1 MKKMTTDL
9 IKKEEKKTKIPKEIS
24 QEILKKIFHNLLR
37 AIGVMFYFILLNL
50 AYSTIKQERLLG
62 DIEVF
67 AGVFLVIGMF
77 FLEKAYKKDSGS
89 IAITGIEFL
98 FLSLHSL
105 SIMHIIT
112 LFQYHFQFYLLTSS
126 YLFSIYYVLKAIILY
141 TKGRRD
147 YLKSLSDI
155 SEIVKKEEP
164 IKKEAKK
171 RKQEEIT
178 SKEEKIEKK
187 QQHQEPKKKSQKR
200 GKKK

>member
-1 MKKMTTDL
+1 MTTDL

-24 QEILKKIFHNLLR
+24 QEILKKIFYNLLK
-37 AIGVMFYFILLNL
+37 AIGVMCYFILLNL

-67 AGVFLVIGMF
+67 AGVFLVMGMI
-77 FLEKAYKKDSGS
+77 FLERGYKKESGS
-89 IAITGIEFL
+89 IAITGVEFL

-126 YLFSIYYVLKAIILY
+126 YVFSIYYVLKAIILY

-147 YLKSLSDI
+147 YWKSLSDI

-171 RKQEEIT
+171 RKEEKSGIE

-187 QQHQEPKKKSQKR
+187 QKNQEQKKKSKKR
-200 GKKK
+200 SKKK